1 MEMVRTV
8 SVVVVGAALLDRLG
22 VPAGALIGGM
32 LAVALVQL
40 LGPGASGVPGIVRF
54 AAFAVIG
61 WDLGSGFGPDT
72 VRLLRSAAVPVVA
85 VVVGLLV
92 AAAGVTYVLVR
103 FGFDPVTAF
112 LSASPG
118 GISQMAA
125 LSSELGANGVL
136 VATVHLARVVA
147 VILIS
152 PLVARALAGG

>member
-32 LAVALVQL
+32 LAVALLQL
-40 LGPGASGVPGIVRF
+40 FGPGGAAVPGIVRF

-61 WDLGSGFGPDT
+61 WDLGSGFSPGT
-72 VRLLRSAAVPVVA
+72 IRLLRSAAVPVLA
-85 VVVGLLV
+85 VVVGLLL
-92 AAAGVTYVLVR
+92 AAGVVTWFLVR
-103 FGFDPVTAF
+103 LGFEPVTAF
-112 LSASPG
+112 LAASPG

-147 VILIS
+147 VILVS
-152 PLVARALAGG
+152 PFVARALAGG